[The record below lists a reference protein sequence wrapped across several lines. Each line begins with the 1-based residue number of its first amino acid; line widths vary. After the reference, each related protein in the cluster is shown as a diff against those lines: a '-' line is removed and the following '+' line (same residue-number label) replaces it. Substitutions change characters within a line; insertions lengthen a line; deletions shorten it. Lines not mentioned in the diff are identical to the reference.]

1 MSDCFV
7 NPWTVASQ
15 APLPMGFPRQEC
27 WSGLP
32 FPSPGDLLDPEIEL
46 TFPAL
51 AGRFFTT
58 EPFFSHWATW
68 EAHNSNTEYFKEII
82 LKIQKWIG
90 EEMLQHQSFISS
102 ILFLSD
108 FFFLISLGAH
118 ILDYQ
123 ELVIKNNYFRK
134 LDLHGNL
141 CFQKLIMNNDFLKN
155 LSFFSKE
162 NVQRSF

>member
-1 MSDCFV
+1 
-7 NPWTVASQ
+7 
-15 APLPMGFPRQEC
+15 
-27 WSGLP
+27 
-32 FPSPGDLLDPEIEL
+32 
-46 TFPAL
+46 
-51 AGRFFTT
+51 
-58 EPFFSHWATW
+58 
-68 EAHNSNTEYFKEII
+68 
-82 LKIQKWIG
+82 
-90 EEMLQHQSFISS
+90 MLQHQSFISS

-134 LDLHGNL
+134 LDLHRNL
-141 CFQKLIMNNDFLKN
+141 CFQKLIINNDFLKN